1 MESPN
6 VDEPIVKPVSVMLAV
21 ESAAITDPL
30 DNMMMILLEDGVVQ
44 VANATE
50 PFIQTIGVAELAKN
64 P

>member
-1 MESPN
+1 

-50 PFIQTIGVAELAKN
+50 SFIQTIGVAELAKN

>member
-1 MESPN
+1 
-6 VDEPIVKPVSVMLAV
+6 
-21 ESAAITDPL
+21 
-30 DNMMMILLEDGVVQ
+30 MMMILLEDGVVQ